1 MLTNDMPLRVETLH
15 QSFELLK
22 LLLKRCTRS
31 RPNDTS
37 TESFKRSCFIIEN
50 FCRRV
55 KRHKTLLDEGQL
67 SELFD
72 LITPFIK
79 TVEVLSDSE
88 DAIPMPQPKQQ
99 IESSSSSK
107 SKPAVPAKNAFA
119 EMMTKAGRTAT
130 ASVSSRPNAVSQ
142 AAQAVLK
149 FPTTS
154 RLSSP
159 VSHASISDD
168 EFPDDFDVLSA
179 ADLARAEREAAGKS
193 MQRNLERMHA
203 KPTFKAGSVPS
214 KSAFSKTAAPS
225 RIGGSN
231 SVLGRIRQEAVQERL
246 NKDIL
251 VPRGT
256 MSHIKSSRNERKPIY
271 NAAANVRSRA
281 ASESSDTSES
291 EDDGGLGALQRLQK
305 EDTKP
310 VNRPKIQILKTT
322 RIAPRMS
329 EAEKQRLA
337 AYRTKM
343 RLKPDIGALFRT
355 IVMWDP
361 TDLGPIQGYNLGRI
375 PNKFKSPEDYQRAFT
390 SLFFQ
395 ELRDQSRSEMDGENS
410 NNRAVPINVEI
421 INKQHSDEF
430 TDLELTPFGKN
441 ILEGWYASDTDLC
454 IMKRGN
460 LQIFAM
466 VRGFKRS
473 NKNFTVNVRVH
484 NTRERYGLD
493 IKEKWTLVKH
503 MK

>member
-1 MLTNDMPLRVETLH
+1 MH

-22 LLLKRCTRS
+22 LLLKRCIRS
-31 RPNDTS
+31 RPIDTS

-67 SELFD
+67 SELYD
-72 LITPFIK
+72 LITPF
-79 TVEVLSDSE
+79 TERVEVLSDSE
-88 DAIPMPQPKQQ
+88 DALPAPKPRQQ
-99 IESSSSSK
+99 IEVSSTL
-107 SKPAVPAKNAFA
+107 KPKAPIPAKNAFA
-119 EMMTKAGRTAT
+119 EMMTKAGRTAS
-130 ASVSSRPNAVSQ
+130 APASSRQIATTQP
-142 AAQAVLK
+142 AQAVLK

-154 RLSSP
+154 RRSSP
-159 VSHASISDD
+159 VSNPSVSDD
-168 EFPDDFDVLSA
+168 EFPDDFAVLSV

-193 MQRNLERMHA
+193 MQRNLERMQA

-214 KSAFSKTAAPS
+214 KSTYNKSIMPS
-225 RIGGSN
+225 RTGGSN
-231 SVLGRIRQEAVQERL
+231 SVLGRIRQEAVQERM
-246 NKDIL
+246 NKDVL

-256 MSHIKSSRNERKPIY
+256 MSHIKSSGNERKPIY

-281 ASESSDTSES
+281 VSESSDTSES
-291 EDDGGLGALQRLQK
+291 EDDGGLGALQKLQK

-322 RIAPRMS
+322 RVAPRMS
-329 EAEKQRLA
+329 EAERQRLA

-361 TDLGPIQGYNLGRI
+361 TDLGPIQGYDLRKI
-375 PNKFKSPEDYQRAFT
+375 PNTFKSPEDYQRAFT

-395 ELRDQSRSEMDGENS
+395 ELRDQSRSEMDSEN
-410 NNRAVPINVEI
+410 NNKVVQINVEV

-441 ILEGWYASDTDLC
+441 MLEGWYVSDTDLC
-454 IMKRGN
+454 IMRRGN

-484 NTRERYGLD
+484 NSREKYGLD